1 LAGFG
6 VLAYHWYRNRVVW
19 PATILL
25 CAGMLGMALI
35 ALSFGRQ
42 WWAEGASVQQQINL
56 KGVTAPLS
64 VDQSAGD
71 FTHTLAAG
79 DPTSAFLLEIDR
91 AAQAAKLS
99 FVSSTIAPAS
109 VAAGQLRRTEIT
121 VRLRGSYPALKQVFK
136 EVLERFPHTTVTLL
150 RLSTT
155 GAGAAP
161 DATQGAAEAVWVVSL
176 WSARRGALPQ
186 DAGAEGSTGR

>member
-1 LAGFG
+1 M
-6 VLAYHWYRNRVVW
+6 VW
-19 PATILL
+19 PATVFL
-25 CAGMLGMALI
+25 CSGMVVAALI

-42 WWAEGASVQQQINL
+42 WRAEGSAVQRQISL
-56 KGVTAPLS
+56 KGTAASLS

-71 FTHTLAAG
+71 FTRTLAAG
-79 DPTSAFLLEIDR
+79 DPASAFLLEVDR

-99 FVSSTIAPAS
+99 FVSSAIAPAS

-136 EVLERFPHTTVTLL
+136 EVLERFPHATVTLL

-155 GAGAAP
+155 GAGTAP
-161 DATQGAAEAVWVVSL
+161 DATQGTAEAVWLVSL
-176 WSARRGALPQ
+176 WSTPQ
-186 DAGAEGSTGR
+186 GMVQPQAAGAEGSTGR